1 MNLRRVFFI
10 SGITA
15 AVSCAAASILRPE
28 TALICTAALFA
39 LAAILF
45 IFLGKHPTLYR
56 CFLPLIFFAVFIAL
70 AVFNYIYQIQP
81 VKLLAGNSAT
91 VVGKVC
97 DDPEYNNGFVK
108 IPIKTESISLEGSA
122 QKVRIALN
130 VPVQDSYSYGDRVEA
145 DVSFTA
151 LSEIEKKLYYPDGI
165 YIKAGGYSVAPLKN
179 NGVNR
184 FYQTALKIRSTVK
197 ARILTYYNDDVSG
210 FLSGLT
216 LGDRSAMADETYN
229 NFINSG
235 IVHLTAVSGLHLGV
249 IAGLIYNLLK
259 KLSRH
264 IAGIITAASVI
275 VIMAVTGFSPSIV
288 RSGTMFII
296 MVIAESL
303 SHKSDPLNSLGL
315 AMTIMLVINPC
326 IWMSA
331 AFILTTASVIGIIV
345 FNEPLSRIISY
356 PLKRIYS
363 KLLSLVGDESY
374 CAGGLNHISVF
385 IKRIVNL
392 VSVTIA
398 ASVLVTPAVA
408 CIFGRVAVLTV
419 PANLLAV
426 TAGSLNLVLLIITLV
441 IPNCFLL
448 GAVRDFLI
456 WLVSVIAKYIIAV
469 SEIFGSSKISTLQ
482 LNSSTAVCLAAA
494 AAASAGVVMIFAAL
508 GKRSTISSVTSIVLS
523 VAVAA
528 TASSVLSSGGYAV
541 IMPRINGYS
550 CIVAK
555 GSTAVMIGTGGD
567 YSDTLAINKLLNDRG
582 IKKLTAIV
590 VPNSENCKSGA
601 DYFSA
606 EYETPI
612 YCDNDCAK
620 NFKSEKIYSINN
632 LNIKISENINIC
644 IADKQSETVSACID
658 NIRFLFIPRKC
669 ADAGFTKPND
679 IIFLSAG
686 ALSSEKISAEAFK
699 ILNSGN
705 IDKNLRQ
712 KSEDDKT
719 CCISDN
725 EIIAEIDD
733 KLNVR
738 FAERRRISVF

>member
-10 SGITA
+10 LGITA
-15 AVSCAAASILRPE
+15 TVSCAAASFLHPE
-28 TALICTAALFA
+28 TALFCAAALFA
-39 LAAILF
+39 VAAVLF
-45 IFLGKHPTLYR
+45 ILGRRHPILYR

-70 AVFNYIYQIQP
+70 SAFNYIYQIQP
-81 VKLLAGNSAT
+81 AKLLAGNSAT

-122 QKVRIALN
+122 QKVKIVLN

-165 YIKAGGYSVAPLKN
+165 YIKADGNSVAPLKN

-184 FYQTALKIRSTVK
+184 FYETALKIRGTVK
-197 ARILTYYNDDVSG
+197 ARILTYYNENVSG
-210 FLSGLT
+210 FLCGLV
-216 LGDRSAMADETYN
+216 LGDRSGMADETYN

-249 IAGLIYNLLK
+249 IAGLLYNLLK

-288 RSGTMFII
+288 RAGTMFII
-296 MVIAESL
+296 MIIARSF
-303 SHKSDPLNSLGL
+303 SRKSDPLNSLGV

-345 FNEPLSRIISY
+345 FSDPLSRIISY

-363 KLLSLVGDESY
+363 KFLPYFKDKDR
-374 CAGGLNHISVF
+374 CMTALNYMSRFTKH
-385 IKRIVNL
+385 IVNL
-392 VSVTIA
+392 ASVTIA

-408 CIFGRVAVLTV
+408 FIFGRVAVLTV
-419 PANLLAV
+419 PANLFAV
-426 TAGSLNLVLLIITLV
+426 AAGSLNLVLLIITLI

-482 LNSSTAVCLAAA
+482 LNGSTAVCLTVA

-523 VAVAA
+523 IAVAA
-528 TASSVLSSGGYAV
+528 TAPSVLSSGGYAV

-582 IKKLTAIV
+582 IKKLAAIV

-620 NFKSEKIYSINN
+620 NFKSEKVYSINN
-632 LNIKISENINIC
+632 LNIKISENIDIY
-644 IADKQSETVSACID
+644 IADKQSETVCACID

-669 ADAGFTKPND
+669 ADAGFTKPGD

-686 ALSSEKISAEAFK
+686 AIASEKISAEAFK
-699 ILNSGN
+699 VLNSGN

-712 KSEDDKT
+712 KSEDDKN
-719 CCISDN
+719 CCISDD

-733 KLNVR
+733 KLNVT